1 MKKFKVEIA
10 TLERVNDYFWNS
22 DIIPDTVPAE
32 NKEEAFELA
41 KQYLLDTGTP
51 EKEFFNLIFRITQ
64 IDNTDEFL
72 IMGGWEND

>member
-10 TLERVNDYFWNS
+10 TLARVTDYFWDS
-22 DIIPDTVPAE
+22 DMVPDTVPAE

-51 EKEFFNLIFRITQ
+51 EKEFFNLIFRITD
-64 IDNTDEFL
+64 IDTDGFL
-72 IMGGWEND
+72 IKGGWEND